1 MKVIG
6 RNKIF
11 ENSEIGQHARGVL
24 SLWIQQIK
32 EMSWSNDMQIQECF
46 PQAQLTPPNRIIF
59 PFKTAHVYLEASI
72 SLSQGI
78 VLIECVNSEN
88 KK

>member
-11 ENSEIGQHARGVL
+11 ENSDLGQHARGVL

-32 EMSWSNDMQIQECF
+32 EMSWSNDMQIKECF
-46 PQAQLTPPNRIIF
+46 PQAQLTPPNRITF
-59 PFKTAHVYLEASI
+59 PFKIANVSLEASV

-78 VLIECVNSEN
+78 VFIECVNPE
-88 KK
+88 K